1 MLALDPHIVNRSTRI
16 QALGLLCAVI
26 RHQPPY
32 LYTVSQTPVI
42 EHLLKCLMIDT
53 SHTVISLALTT
64 LLMFLPHIP
73 SSVVAHLPR
82 LFLIYSRLLC
92 WEHLYPVLNEDE
104 QLSDPNDNIPSE
116 EEVSHLVDKSDWEQM
131 KPFIDGGDVNTP
143 ELGDYFTF
151 LYGLYPLNLM
161 SYVRKPRKYLKNINF
176 PRADEFDLDQDVIRL
191 RTEQFQRVHLLHPNF
206 YNTTAEDELTDDIWL
221 KSDPADVIAQCMGL
235 CLIAPV
241 SLNEP
246 VPPPSSKLPD
256 VPPAF
261 IDTDDI
267 PPQALLSCDDD
278 GPITNVKNTS
288 EPKSARQKSRT
299 NDGHAS
305 PLLRARTEGI
315 DSTTLSPI
323 MRSPRRELLSPI
335 LGNVSTFSPLADVS
349 PKLPQSAVQPSNLNA
364 QLNVE
369 GDIGYLQREVL
380 LLRNDLNFERYLKQQ
395 HILHIGQLQRQH
407 MKEATIETDTV
418 KLINNNRALKA
429 KLAKANDI
437 YTLLKKETA
446 NDRANHRKRENEQ
459 NVRMRMLR
467 DTEHDNYEKGLQLG
481 DEITKFKVECDQLKQ
496 LVVQSEAKELLSQQ
510 KMAVMVMD
518 LEQLHSMRSRITEL
532 EELVRMY
539 EKRDLAFEEAKH
551 DRETLRTELA
561 AIKLRVQTHSAGDD
575 NSNEGFT
582 RRIVA
587 LEQRLREAQN
597 AESTQNAAVVQH
609 RIDSA
614 VATLTARYSALR
626 KEYANLNQRYGDVK
640 IRCEELEQDARQSP
654 AAHQAGWSTD
664 QVDDD
669 ETEDDDHS
677 SLAPSRL
684 HSSGDSPYTHSP
696 ALEPVPPRYQVP
708 LYAAGTISPPTL
720 RLPPDP
726 TTTTGGAPLLERKS
740 ASSSTLGHESRTS
753 LRMSRTSSQVSV
765 LSQQKSSQQ
774 GVEGDTRPR
783 GGLYASDRSAFS
795 TESLAASNN
804 SDQTRGSSS
813 MFTRAVGKDKET
825 AEERRKREKR
835 DKGLAKTGGFRGI
848 RGIM

>member
-1 MLALDPHIVNRSTRI
+1 
-16 QALGLLCAVI
+16 
-26 RHQPPY
+26 
-32 LYTVSQTPVI
+32 
-42 EHLLKCLMIDT
+42 
-53 SHTVISLALTT
+53 
-64 LLMFLPHIP
+64 MFLPHIP

-92 WEHLYPVLNEDE
+92 WERLYPVPNEDE
-104 QLSDPNDNIPSE
+104 QLSDADEGRSSSSE
-116 EEVSHLVDKSDWEQM
+116 EEALDIVDQSDWEQM
-131 KPFIDGGDVNTP
+131 KPSIEGGDVNTP

-176 PRADEFDLDQDVIRL
+176 PRADEFDLDQDVIRR

-206 YNTTAEDELTDDIWL
+206 YNTTAEDELTDDVWL

-256 VPPAF
+256 VPPAC

-267 PPQALLSCDDD
+267 PPQALLSHDDD
-278 GPITNVKNTS
+278 GPMLVGGVTINAELKSVG
-288 EPKSARQKSRT
+288 PKART

-305 PLLRARTEGI
+305 PLLRARAEGT
-315 DSTTLSPI
+315 DSPTLSPT
-323 MRSPRRELLSPI
+323 MRSPRRELLSPT
-335 LGNVSTFSPLADVS
+335 LGSVSTFSALSDIGPR
-349 PKLPQSAVQPSNLNA
+349 LPQSAGQPSILPV
-364 QLNVE
+364 QLTADGEV
-369 GDIGYLQREVL
+369 GYLQREVM

-459 NVRMRMLR
+459 NARMRMLR

-481 DEITKFKVECDQLKQ
+481 DEIAKFKVESEQLKQ

-510 KMAVMVMD
+510 KLAVMQMD
-518 LEQLHSMRSRITEL
+518 LEQLHSMRTRITEL
-532 EELVRMY
+532 EELTRTY
-539 EKRDLAFEEAKH
+539 EKRDLEFEKAKH
-551 DRETLRTELA
+551 DRDALRTELA
-561 AIKLRVQTHSAGDD
+561 ASQLRLQSHSAGDD
-575 NSNEGFT
+575 SIKEGYT
-582 RRIVA
+582 RGIAA
-587 LEQRLREAQN
+587 LEQKLREAQSS
-597 AESTQNAAVVQH
+597 ESVQNTAVMQH
-609 RIDSA
+609 RVDSA
-614 VATLTARYSALR
+614 VATMTARYNALR

-640 IRCEELEQDARQSP
+640 IRCDELELDARQSL

-684 HSSGDSPYTHSP
+684 NSSSDSPYTHSP
-696 ALEPVPPRYQVP
+696 AVEPPPPRYQVP
-708 LYAAGTISPPTL
+708 LYAAGTISPPAL
-720 RLPPDP
+720 RMPPGP
-726 TTTTGGAPLLERKS
+726 VTSTGGAPLAERKGTP
-740 ASSSTLGHESRTS
+740 SSTTLGPESRTS
-753 LRMSRTSSQVSV
+753 LPLPRTSSPASG
-765 LSQQKSSQQ
+765 LSQQEVSQQ
-774 GVEGDTRPR
+774 KGGEGDARPR
-783 GGLYASDRSAFS
+783 GGGLYASSRSAFS

-804 SDQTRGSSS
+804 SDQSRGSSS
-813 MFTRAVGKDKET
+813 VFMRAAAKDKET